1 MEQQN
6 KVFALEGKVQH
17 YQWGGYTF
25 LPELL
30 AITNPQHQPF
40 AEYWL
45 GAHAQ
50 APAKISGGTDL
61 HRLLTDNPSLL
72 GTAVAQQFGR
82 LPYLLKLLDVK
93 DMLSIQLHPT
103 RPEAIKGFAA
113 ENAAGVPLTAANRNY
128 KDDNHKP
135 EVMAAL
141 GDFYLLH
148 GFRAAYAM
156 KQILQAVP
164 ELQFLLPVFGEGDY
178 KRLYGTVMEMPQSL
192 ANITL
197 QPLLDRIV
205 PLYEAGKL
213 TKDQPDF
220 WAARAALTFNQG
232 KDVDRGI
239 FSVYL
244 LNLVYLKKGEG
255 IFQDA
260 GILHAYL
267 EGQNVELM
275 ANSDNV
281 LRGGLTPKHIDVPEL
296 MKHVL
301 FEPVVPQPLEATA
314 LNSHESAYLT
324 PAPDFEL
331 HTIRLAA
338 GDSYPLS
345 AHTTDILVVL
355 SGDLV
360 ATEGELP
367 GIECTAGDSLVLLAG
382 ASVALTSPSGAQVY
396 KATVPSI
403 PA

>member
-1 MEQQN
+1 MEQN

-17 YQWGGYTF
+17 YQWGGFTF
-25 LPELL
+25 LPALL
-30 AITNPQHQPF
+30 SKENVHRQPF

-50 APAKISGGTDL
+50 APAVIAGGTDL
-61 HRLLTDNPSLL
+61 HRLLTGNPSLL
-72 GTAVAQQFGR
+72 GHAVAAQFGR
-82 LPYLLKLLDVK
+82 LPYLLKILDVK

-103 RPEAIKGFAA
+103 RPEAVKGFAA
-113 ENAAGVPLTAANRNY
+113 ENAAGIPLSASHRNY

-135 EVMAAL
+135 EVMVAL

-148 GFRAAYAM
+148 GFRPVYAM
-156 KQILQAVP
+156 KQILQSVP

-178 KRLYGTVMEMPQSL
+178 QRLYATVMELPAASV
-192 ANITL
+192 NDHL

-205 PLYEAGKL
+205 PLYNSNSL
-213 TKDQPDF
+213 SKDNPDF

-232 KDVDRGI
+232 GQIDRGI

-244 LNLVYLKKGEG
+244 LNLVYLGKGEG

-296 MKHVL
+296 MKHVR
-301 FEPVVPQPLEATA
+301 FEPVIPAPLQPTPVNA
-314 LNSHESAYLT
+314 HESAYIT

-331 HTIRLAA
+331 HIIQLGAA
-338 GDSYPLS
+338 DSYHLE
-345 AHTTDILVVL
+345 AKTTDILIVL
-355 SGDLV
+355 AGDLV
-360 ATEGELP
+360 AAEGDLP
-367 GIECTAGDSLVLLAG
+367 GIACAKGDSLLLLDGAG
-382 ASVALTSPSGAQVY
+382 LRLQSAEGATIF
-396 KATVPSI
+396 KATVP
-403 PA
+403 ATA